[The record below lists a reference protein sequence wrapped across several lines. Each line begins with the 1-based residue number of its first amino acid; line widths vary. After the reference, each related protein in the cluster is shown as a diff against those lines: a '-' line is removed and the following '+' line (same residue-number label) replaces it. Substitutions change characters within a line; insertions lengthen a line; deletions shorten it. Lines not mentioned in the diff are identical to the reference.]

1 MKISEAR
8 LKELQARG
16 ALVKRAPKPVVEET
30 PLPADER
37 LEVQRNQLAAQLAQ
51 SVHLAEIV
59 TVLREQNEYRNERV
73 RLKVN
78 RKNGLIDTIDIER
91 L

>member
-16 ALVKRAPKPVVEET
+16 ALVKRAPKPVVKEASPPT
-30 PLPADER
+30 DER

-59 TVLREQNEYRNERV
+59 TALREQNEYRNERV